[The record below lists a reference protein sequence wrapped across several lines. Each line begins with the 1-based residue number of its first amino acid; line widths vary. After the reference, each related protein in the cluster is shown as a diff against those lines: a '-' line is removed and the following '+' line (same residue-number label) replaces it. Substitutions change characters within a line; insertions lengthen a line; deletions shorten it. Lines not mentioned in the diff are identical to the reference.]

1 MNKQTWQ
8 LHAKEVIRANPGMTK
23 GDFAVHA
30 KTCPECLAR
39 RKTKRAND
47 AARAR
52 HDAYASVGMV
62 RVKGAMG
69 GTYYE

>member
-39 RKTKRAND
+39 RKTAKANINRRMRED
-47 AARAR
+47 VMR
-52 HDAYASVGMV
+52 SCGLTKV
-62 RVKGAMG
+62 RGAMG
-69 GTYYE
+69 GTYWE